1 MEPESQILDYL
12 ALMLMVIIFT
22 VIPYGIIAIHDIPYN
37 IAKKRNHPH
46 IEAIHAAGLMSLF
59 TLHVIWPFIWI
70 WAYLFT
76 GSSKINVALELNENG
91 NKQIKEHLNLDV
103 DKTPKTEE
111 EDK

>member
-103 DKTPKTEE
+103 DKTPKTGEE
-111 EDK
+111 NK